1 MSPNETDINK
11 LYREFYYYNQPVI
24 ITFDIEYVMLVAYV
38 IHTVKRFLYIGKT
51 RPLALLDYSG
61 PFLQSHFRIGMS
73 LRILFYRLFCKYSH
87 WAV

>member
-51 RPLALLDYSG
+51 RPLALLDYSTILAK
-61 PFLQSHFRIGMS
+61 PLSHRDES
-73 LRILFYRLFCKYSH
+73 PNTLLSPVL
-87 WAV
+87 